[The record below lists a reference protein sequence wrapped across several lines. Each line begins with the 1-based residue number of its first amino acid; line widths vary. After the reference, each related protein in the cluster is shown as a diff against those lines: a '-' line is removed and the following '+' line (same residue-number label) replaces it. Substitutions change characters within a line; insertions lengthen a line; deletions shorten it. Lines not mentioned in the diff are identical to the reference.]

1 VFLGYEL
8 LVVASGRV
16 VVSAQRTLRKLF
28 RAANALLSI
37 PRCPRP
43 LLLSRLISTY
53 ALVHADYLWQVLD
66 HLRPHDVRLASSA
79 VCGVMR
85 RALSLHRGSGSDLV
99 CVAVGI
105 VPPRFRAAQLRVLCS
120 HHSERHGKAS
130 AIRNLREAGTTPRN
144 AAWQVW
150 LDEAPEDTLHRA
162 FAMRSLLLRPDRY
175 SRAMARN
182 IAWPSALR

>member
-1 VFLGYEL
+1 M
-8 LVVASGRV
+8 
-16 VVSAQRTLRKLF
+16 
-28 RAANALLSI
+28 
-37 PRCPRP
+37 
-43 LLLSRLISTY
+43 LSRLISTY

-66 HLRPHDVRLASSA
+66 HLRPSDVRLVSSA

-85 RALSLHRGSGSDLV
+85 RALGLHRGSGSDLV

-105 VPPRFRAAQLRVLCS
+105 VPPRFRAAQLRVLCL

-130 AIRNLREAGTTPRN
+130 RIRDLRESGMSSRS

-150 LDEAPEDTLHRA
+150 LNEAPEDILHRA
-162 FAMRSLLLRPDRY
+162 SAIKSLLLRPDRY
-175 SRAMARN
+175 SRVMARN